1 MAVKKKKIDELFY
14 KGRPLVRRGNVM
26 YYGFLDDKYLI
37 QIAEQR
43 TEKLM
48 DTEIGSK
55 VSVQLQTNNTK
66 LRGKERIIKKSER
79 EGLFAALDLGVV
91 WLEDALSY
99 EE

>member
-1 MAVKKKKIDELFY
+1 MAVKKKKLDELFY

-37 QIAEQR
+37 QIVEQR